1 VKQRVLLILTAF
13 IGLFVQ
19 SQRVYKANSV
29 LAAGNWYKIAVERA
43 GIYKIDIPFLSQLG
57 INSANLS
64 SGSIRLFGNGGGMST
79 ENNNISRPDDLGGE
93 CDTGSSG
100 GDGVLSGTDYI
111 LFFSNGVDRWIK
123 DSITK
128 DSLIRK
134 NLYSDKVYYYLIVG
148 GNGKRIGGE
157 GECR

>member
-1 VKQRVLLILTAF
+1 VKQRVLLILTGF
-13 IGLFVQ
+13 IGLLFNLNVFIRPIGTLPQ
-19 SQRVYKANSV
+19 E
-29 LAAGNWYKIAVERA
+29 KIAVETQ
-43 GIYKIDIPFLSQLG
+43 IFLFHL
-57 INSANLS
+57 NWVNAANLS

-134 NLYSDKVYYYLIVG
+134 NLYSDKAYYYLIVG

>member
-13 IGLFVQ
+13 IGLLFNLNVFIKPIGTLPQ
-19 SQRVYKANSV
+19 E
-29 LAAGNWYKIAVERA
+29 KIGVERA
-43 GIYKIDIPFLSQLG
+43 GIYNIDIAFLSELG
-57 INSANLS
+57 INAANLS
-64 SGSIRLFGNGGGMST
+64 SGSIRLFANGGGMSS

-123 DSITK
+123 DSI
-128 DSLIRK
+128 
-134 NLYSDKVYYYLIVG
+134 N
-148 GNGKRIGGE
+148 KRFAHKKKPL
-157 GECR
+157 

>member
-1 VKQRVLLILTAF
+1 MT
-13 IGLFVQ
+13 
-19 SQRVYKANSV
+19 
-29 LAAGNWYKIAVERA
+29 W
-43 GIYKIDIPFLSQLG
+43 
-57 INSANLS
+57 
-64 SGSIRLFGNGGGMST
+64 
-79 ENNNISRPDDLGGE
+79 GE

-134 NLYSDKVYYYLIVG
+134 NLYSDKAYYYLIVG

>member
-64 SGSIRLFGNGGGMST
+64 SVSIRLFGNGGGMLS
-79 ENNNISRPDDLGGE
+79 ENNNISRPDDLQE
-93 CDTGSSG
+93 NAILVVDG

-123 DSITK
+123 DSI
-128 DSLIRK
+128 
-134 NLYSDKVYYYLIVG
+134 N
-148 GNGKRIGGE
+148 KRFAHKKKPL
-157 GECR
+157 

>member
-1 VKQRVLLILTAF
+1 MKQRVLWILTAF

-64 SGSIRLFGNGGGMST
+64 SGSIRLFGNGGGMLS
-79 ENNNISRPDDLGGE
+79 ENNNISRPDDLQE
-93 CDTGSSG
+93 NAILVVDG

-111 LFFSNGVDRWIK
+111 LFFSNGADQWIK
-123 DSITK
+123 DSMNKRFT
-128 DSLIRK
+128 IRK
-134 NLYSDKVYYYLIVG
+134 TCIVIRLITT
-148 GNGKRIGGE
+148 
-157 GECR
+157 